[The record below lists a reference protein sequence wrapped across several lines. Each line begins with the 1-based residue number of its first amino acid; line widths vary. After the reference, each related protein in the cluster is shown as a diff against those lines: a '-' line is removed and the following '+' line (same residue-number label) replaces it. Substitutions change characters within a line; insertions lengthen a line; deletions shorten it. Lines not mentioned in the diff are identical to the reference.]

1 MITRND
7 YKLQGEYIKCTNELL
22 KEIKRRRNILTDIK
36 NTISRDEEY
45 YINICTIFITEEI
58 LKDYYIYSNY
68 FIPQSIEDI
77 NLKTGVINFI
87 NDIDNNEEFDE
98 EERENIK
105 KVFNKYSYIF
115 YSQVSREILT
125 QLHQNLIK
133 DKKKA

>member
-45 YINICTIFITEEI
+45 YINICTIFITEKI

-105 KVFNKYSYIF
+105 KVFNKYPYIF